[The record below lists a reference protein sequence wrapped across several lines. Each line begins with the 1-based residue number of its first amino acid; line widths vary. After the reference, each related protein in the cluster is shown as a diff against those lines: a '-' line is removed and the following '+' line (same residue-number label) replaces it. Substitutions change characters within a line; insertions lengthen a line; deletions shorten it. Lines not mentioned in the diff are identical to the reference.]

1 MKKEWTHLP
10 GGKIS
15 APSGSD
21 NPPGSYGKRLLG
33 RLIIE
38 AWEPSE
44 PSSDGIAY
52 VVESDLRSPEAADR
66 FARDLAVKF
75 VARLQRHRWPNSP

>member
-1 MKKEWTHLP
+1 MTKEWTHLP
-10 GGKIS
+10 GGKIP

-21 NPPGSYGKRLLG
+21 NTPGPYGKRLLG